1 MAGASRKKGGE
12 AVIEQLPMTF
22 ADEDLQALRQA
33 FMTLEHPSLAAR
45 ISNVVGTPIEI
56 ALHLLPKQWYRQ
68 IHEAAEKAV
77 AKALDTAISTLR
89 RDHEASAR
97 ESYYQALAAGAG
109 GVGGFFGLPGILLEL
124 PVTTTLMLRG
134 IAEIARDENEDLDS
148 LETRMACVQ
157 VFALGGRSEIDDAAE
172 TGYYGV
178 RFALSGYMTSAT
190 HSIARHGFSAETA
203 PVVLRLA
210 NAIAHRFGIVISQ
223 RAALQIMP
231 VIGAL
236 GGASVNAIFMQH
248 FQSMA
253 RAHFTV
259 RRLEKKYEPEFF
271 CLDGKTAILQ
281 LLHCTSGSKS
291 KETLSKDI

>member
-1 MAGASRKKGGE
+1 MARASNNSSNE
-12 AVIEQLPMTF
+12 AVVENLPMAF
-22 ADEDLQALRQA
+22 SDEDLKALRDA
-33 FMTLEHPSLAAR
+33 FETLEHPSLAAR

-56 ALHLLPKQWYRQ
+56 ALHLLPKQWYRR
-68 IHEAAEKAV
+68 IHEAAEDAV
-77 AKALDTAISTLR
+77 VKALDTAISTLR
-89 RDHEASAR
+89 REHEVSAR
-97 ESYYQALAAGAG
+97 EGYYQALVAGSG
-109 GVGGFFGLPGILLEL
+109 GVGGFFGLPGIVVEL

-134 IAEIARDENEDLDS
+134 IAEIARDEGEDLDL

-178 RFALSGYMTSAT
+178 RLALSGYMTSAT
-190 HSIARHGFSAETA
+190 HSVAAQGFSAEAA

-210 NAIAHRFGIVISQ
+210 NAIARRFGLVISQ

-236 GGASVNAIFMQH
+236 GGASVNTIFMHH

-259 RRLEKKYEPEFF
+259 RRLEKKYDPEFVR
-271 CLDGKTAILQ
+271 GRYEAM
-281 LLHCTSGSKS
+281 
-291 KETLSKDI
+291 KEER